1 MICNIMTK
9 KDVIML
15 VSQGVAWVQMKGCVG
30 VKSSWKINCLA
41 LGCALA
47 VAGPA
52 TAADTLLAKTDLR
65 LEKCAATAE
74 LWGDRLPNGYSDDL
88 LVMLKDEQGKLL
100 AAYAPSIKGGYHPL
114 LAKVQVKP
122 IAKKATPV
130 ADSAGDKAQSAETCE
145 QDKAAQQ
152 LLVSVAQGHWQ
163 ANTEFRVLDFA
174 DVKQVKELFS
184 AADSM
189 GIVSRAYIKEGK
201 LHVTLQD
208 GQHNATALPKGLET
222 GKLYYG
228 GLYSLTA
235 HDVDGD
241 GQEELLGSQQLV
253 GGKQN
258 VADVGAI
265 WQLNAEGKWKHT
277 NMTIMTTTPTP
288 KSNTVNDGQ
297 KVATGVILPRKMV
310 VPGGEATYPVFV
322 SEDVELQNKVN
333 KLLAAECQEYLDS
346 FYKGKADMAFKVI
359 TANEHI
365 ISLQLIS
372 GKSKFKHHHVN
383 INPSTGELI
392 KLNQILNYKD
402 PDLMP
407 LLRLLCTNKNM
418 MLEYQPP
425 AEWYIEGKNIFL
437 MQNICGQDEVA
448 GFALGNL
455 HKFVLDK
462 RWLEKNSD

>member
-1 MICNIMTK
+1 
-9 KDVIML
+9 
-15 VSQGVAWVQMKGCVG
+15 MKGCVG
-30 VKSSWKINCLA
+30 VKSSWKINMLA
-41 LGCALA
+41 LGCAVA

-52 TAADTLLAKTDLR
+52 AAADTLLAKTALQLD
-65 LEKCAATAE
+65 KGSVTAE
-74 LWGDRLPNGYSDDL
+74 LWGDRLPSGYSEDL
-88 LVMLKDEQGKLL
+88 LVLLKDERGKLVT
-100 AAYAPSIKGGYHPL
+100 AYAPSIKGGYYPIL
-114 LAKVQVKP
+114 EAVQVKLVD
-122 IAKKATPV
+122 KKAAT
-130 ADSAGDKAQSAETCE
+130 AAGSESVSEAKQ
-145 QDKAAQQ
+145 AAQQ
-152 LLVSVAQGHWQ
+152 LLVSVGQGDWQ
-163 ANTEFRVLDFA
+163 AASEFRILDFA
-174 DVKQVKELFS
+174 ERNKVQELFS
-184 AADSM
+184 SADSM
-189 GIVSRAYIKEGK
+189 GLVSKAYSNEEK
-201 LHVTLQD
+201 LYVTLKD
-208 GQHNATALPKGLET
+208 GQQNVANLPEGVSSNRI
-222 GKLYYG
+222 YYG

-235 HDVDGD
+235 HDLDGD
-241 GQEELLGSQQLV
+241 GQQELLGAQQLV
-253 GGKQN
+253 NGKQN
-258 VADVGAI
+258 VADVGAV
-265 WQLNAEGKWKHT
+265 WQLDGEKKWKQS
-277 NMTIMTTTPTP
+277 NVTIMTTSPTP
-288 KSNTVNDGQ
+288 KSNTVNDG
-297 KVATGVILPRKMV
+297 KEVATGVILPRKMV
-310 VPGGEATYPVFV
+310 VPGGEATYPTFV
-322 SEDVELQNKVN
+322 SHDVELQNKIN
-333 KLLAAECQEYLDS
+333 RLLQSECAEYLDS
-346 FYKGKADMAFKVI
+346 FYQGKADMAFKVI

>member
-1 MICNIMTK
+1 M
-9 KDVIML
+9 
-15 VSQGVAWVQMKGCVG
+15 
-30 VKSSWKINCLA
+30 KSSWKINMLA
-41 LGCALA
+41 LGCAVA

-52 TAADTLLAKTDLR
+52 AAADTLLAKTALQLD
-65 LEKCAATAE
+65 KGSVTAE
-74 LWGDRLPNGYSDDL
+74 LWGDRLPSGYSEDL
-88 LVMLKDEQGKLL
+88 LVLLKDERGKLVT
-100 AAYAPSIKGGYHPL
+100 AYAPSIKGGYYPIL
-114 LAKVQVKP
+114 EAVQVKLVD
-122 IAKKATPV
+122 KKAAT
-130 ADSAGDKAQSAETCE
+130 AAGSESVSEAKQ
-145 QDKAAQQ
+145 AAQQ
-152 LLVSVAQGHWQ
+152 LLVSVGQGDWQ
-163 ANTEFRVLDFA
+163 AASEFRILDFA
-174 DVKQVKELFS
+174 ERNKVQELFS
-184 AADSM
+184 SADSM
-189 GIVSRAYIKEGK
+189 GLVSKAYSNEEK
-201 LHVTLQD
+201 LYVTLKD
-208 GQHNATALPKGLET
+208 GQQNVANLPEGVSSNRI
-222 GKLYYG
+222 YYG

-235 HDVDGD
+235 HDLDGD
-241 GQEELLGSQQLV
+241 GQQELLGAQQLV
-253 GGKQN
+253 NGKQN
-258 VADVGAI
+258 VADVGAV
-265 WQLNAEGKWKHT
+265 WQLDGEKKWKQS
-277 NMTIMTTTPTP
+277 NVTIMTTSPTP
-288 KSNTVNDGQ
+288 KSNTVNDG
-297 KVATGVILPRKMV
+297 KEVATGVILPRKMV
-310 VPGGEATYPVFV
+310 VPGGEATYPTFV
-322 SEDVELQNKVN
+322 SHDVELQNKIN
-333 KLLAAECQEYLDS
+333 RLLQSECAEYLDS
-346 FYKGKADMAFKVI
+346 FYQGKADMAFKVI